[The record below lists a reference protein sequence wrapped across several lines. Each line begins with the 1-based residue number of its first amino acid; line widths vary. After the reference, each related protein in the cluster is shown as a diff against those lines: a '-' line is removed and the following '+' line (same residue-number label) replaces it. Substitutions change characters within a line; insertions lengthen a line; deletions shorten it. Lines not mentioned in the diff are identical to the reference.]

1 MNFVVGHFLGL
12 SQVGFYQVGN
22 QIAALPI
29 SELAAPIRRPVY
41 AGLSRVKD
49 QVAAMRRV
57 FLNGMAAQAAIVF
70 PLTLGVVL
78 TAPEIVRLFLGAKWV
93 PLTWVLPVI
102 AAYQLCNAV
111 GEYVHVLLIVSN
123 RQRLYALTYYIT
135 IALRIPLT
143 IWGAVHWGLFGAA
156 MAMLVSAMWNAAIW
170 TAQVNRIIGLP
181 WWSELASCWRTLISG
196 GVMSVVVL
204 LAAGPLRGMP
214 ALDVPVRLA
223 LESLIGGITYFAAHT
238 LLGSLPACR
247 KRARGLRH
255 APPTPVHYTTRPA
268 TWPAVTVSWR
278 PRSGCGN
285 TGRYRRAAAA
295 CCRPVPGHP
304 RCCASDPSRDRTHF
318 G

>member
-12 SQVGFYQVGN
+12 SQVGFSSGRQ
-22 QIAALPI
+22 PDR
-29 SELAAPIRRPVY
+29 LAHQRTRSSDPE
-41 AGLSRVKD
+41 AGLRWPVPCQRPGCRNAPRVSS
-49 QVAAMRRV
+49 
-57 FLNGMAAQAAIVF
+57 GMAAQAAIVF

-78 TAPEIVRLFLGAKWV
+78 TAPEIVRRSSAQNGFREPGCSRSSQHISFA
-93 PLTWVLPVI
+93 TRS
-102 AAYQLCNAV
+102 ANTFN
-111 GEYVHVLLIVSN
+111 VLLIVSN

-181 WWSELASCWRTLISG
+181 WCSELASCWCTLISG
-196 GVMSVVVL
+196 DIMSIVVL
-204 LAAGPLRGMP
+204 LTTGPLRGMP

-238 LLGSLPACR
+238 LLSALFRHAGREP
-247 KRARGLRH
+247 RGLRKS
-255 APPTPVHYTTRPA
+255 PTPVHYTTCPA
-268 TWPAVTVSWR
+268 TRPAVTVSWR

-295 CCRPVPGHP
+295 CCPPVPARP